1 MVVAIVSAYSISAS
15 DVAQNSDSGHSTT
28 AHGLYMLRIPTGL
41 PPALHYDSTTG
52 WVQQKLRTKSAVRD
66 KRDFH
71 PMLCLSQ
78 ARKTI
83 VGASTGSEMEIASSS
98 VCS

>member
-1 MVVAIVSAYSISAS
+1 MVATVSAYSSSAS
-15 DVAQNSDSGHSTT
+15 DVAQNSDSSRSTT
-28 AHGLYMLRIPTGL
+28 AHALYMLRIPTGL

-52 WVQQKLRTKSAVRD
+52 WVQQKLGTKSAVRD
-66 KRDFH
+66 KGDFH

-78 ARKTI
+78 ARQTI
-83 VGASTGSEMEIASSS
+83 VGASTGSKMEIASTS